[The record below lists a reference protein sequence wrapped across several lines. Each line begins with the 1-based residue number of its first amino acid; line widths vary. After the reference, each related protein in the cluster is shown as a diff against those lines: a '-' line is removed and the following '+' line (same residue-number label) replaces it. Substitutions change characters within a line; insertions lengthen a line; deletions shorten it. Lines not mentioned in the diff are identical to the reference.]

1 MELTDRLR
9 LVITK
14 VMKNECL
21 KYDYNVIKQDEKDTT
36 YRHSMQEHRFIAS
49 QVFSD
54 FSNDLIVHH
63 IDNNHNNNN
72 IDNLKLMTQAEHNH
86 IHCENFFKKNN
97 TICYATGYTTASKR
111 YVVPNRSEE
120 FCNMTS
126 KIRKNYIENNYEK
139 FKESTKNNGK
149 TTSYIVNGGV
159 IKNITYLGKQNVYD
173 IVNVRD
179 NHNFIA
185 NGFVVSNTGK
195 SSFAI
200 MFAKLWC
207 KIIDIRF
214 NPKKHIVYS
223 NAQIV
228 HAIDT
233 LPMFHPIVCDE
244 AIDFASA
251 QNWNKREN
259 KDLKIKL
266 GKIRTKHMLFI
277 LCWPWKINRL
287 DKIYFESYITYWI
300 DLYTRGKGALFVKD
314 KNPYNNPWKIDEF
327 KDIGSFTEFST
338 EQDIQKLYSKH
349 PNFWSL
355 IFCKKPSAEFYAR
368 YLKVR
373 ESNVYNN
380 SDVLDS
386 TEQGD
391 IYRAFIIKSFED
403 VYMKGSTKA
412 FKRLQRHLQEMY
424 KYTILEKDLKNI
436 FDDANMLV
444 EKMLEKQGI
453 ELERKEQQM
462 ITDGISQ

>member
-1 MELTDRLR
+1 MTLDWQTKRALR
-9 LVITK
+9 TVVEQDYLGRTTINTSEFEKLFERVINQLDNSK
-14 VMKNECL
+14 E
-21 KYDYNVIKQDEKDTT
+21 DIKT
-36 YRHSMQEHRFIAS
+36 
-49 QVFSD
+49 
-54 FSNDLIVHH
+54 
-63 IDNNHNNNN
+63 
-72 IDNLKLMTQAEHNH
+72 
-86 IHCENFFKKNN
+86 
-97 TICYATGYTTASKR
+97 
-111 YVVPNRSEE
+111 
-120 FCNMTS
+120 
-126 KIRKNYIENNYEK
+126 K
-139 FKESTKNNGK
+139 FKLFNEFVA
-149 TTSYIVNGGV
+149 YILNR
-159 IKNITYLGKQNVYD
+159 NRANYD
-173 IVNVRD
+173 SMLL
-179 NHNFIA
+179 
-185 NGFVVSNTGK
+185 VSGDKGTGK

-462 ITDGISQ
+462 ITDGINQ